1 MNTDSN
7 QYLTNMKLETQPLTF
22 AKRWPIGKA
31 IGVES
36 QQKKLYRF

>member
-22 AKRWPIGKA
+22 AKRWPIRKA
-31 IGVES
+31 TGVES
-36 QQKKLYRF
+36 KKNKLYRF